1 MWTVICMRILLSSQ
15 CIIVC
20 KGVQLKYFMQWLKL
34 RNLIHCRTGENFTS
48 TFNQTLESQGCKSNE
63 SFALATHGWLASKND
78 PWVAPLIDNLINHR
92 GGCIIIMDYSKIGN
106 IVNYFALT
114 PHFANISAVLLK
126 KLKQLESENFD
137 PAKGFMFG
145 FSFGARLVID
155 AASKFGFQRFK
166 NIDGKMEPKHQW
178 NSLVKLS
185 LS

>member
-1 MWTVICMRILLSSQ
+1 M
-15 CIIVC
+15 
-20 KGVQLKYFMQWLKL
+20 
-34 RNLIHCRTGENFTS
+34 
-48 TFNQTLESQGCKSNE
+48 ESQGCKSNE

-78 PWVAPLIDNLINHR
+78 PWVAPLINNLINHR

-106 IVNYFALT
+106 VVNYFALT

-166 NIDGKMEPKHQW
+166 NIDGKMKTQNHW
-178 NSLVKLS
+178 NSLVK
-185 LS
+185 